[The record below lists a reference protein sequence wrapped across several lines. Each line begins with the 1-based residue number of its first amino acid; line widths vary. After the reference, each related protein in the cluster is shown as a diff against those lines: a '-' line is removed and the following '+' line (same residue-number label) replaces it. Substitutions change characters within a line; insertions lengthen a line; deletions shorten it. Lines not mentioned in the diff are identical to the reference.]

1 MARKLGNRIA
11 PPRFIAYACALL
23 GVAAWASTRGHH
35 ALPSALAGFNIATFL
50 FFASLAPLFRTH
62 DPETIG
68 RHAKENDANRVAL
81 LVISVGICAV
91 VLAALTEVVTNKSDY
106 SKALVLVTL
115 AMSWAFIQVVYA
127 LHYAHLYY
135 GPADQPG
142 AFAGGLSIPSTET
155 PDYFDFLHF
164 SLILGMTF
172 QTADIDITGTAIR
185 RVSTW
190 HCVEAFV
197 FNIGILAFS
206 INMIAS
212 N

>member
-11 PPRFIAYACALL
+11 PPRFIAYAFALI
-23 GVAAWASTRGHH
+23 GVAAWSSTRGGH
-35 ALPSALAGFNIATFL
+35 ALPTALIGFNIATFL
-50 FFASLAPLFRTH
+50 FFVSLIPLFRTR
-62 DPETIG
+62 DPDSIG

-91 VLAALTEVVTNKSDY
+91 VLGALAQVVTNKSGY

-115 AMSWAFIQVVYA
+115 AMSWAFTQVVYA

-135 GPADQPG
+135 GPGRKQG
-142 AFAGGLSIPSTET
+142 AFAGGLSIPSTDA

-172 QTADIDITGTAIR
+172 QTADIDITSGAIR
-185 RVSTW
+185 RASTW
-190 HCVEAFV
+190 HCVEAFF

>member
-11 PPRFIAYACALL
+11 PPRFLLYAAALI
-23 GVAAWASTRGHH
+23 GVGAWAATRERH
-35 ALPSALAGFNIATFL
+35 ALPNFLIGFDLATFL
-50 FFASLAPLFRTH
+50 FFVSLVPLFRTR
-62 DPETIG
+62 DPKSIG
-68 RHAKENDANRVAL
+68 RHADENDANRVAL
-81 LVISVGICAV
+81 LVISVGISAV
-91 VLAALTEVVTNKSDY
+91 VFGALAQVVTNRSDY
-106 SKALVLVTL
+106 SKALVIVTL
-115 AMSWAFIQVVYA
+115 AMSWAFIQVIYA

-135 GPADQPG
+135 GPG
-142 AFAGGLSIPSTET
+142 RVRGGFAGGLSIPSTET
-155 PDYFDFLHF
+155 PDYSDFLHF

-172 QTADIDITGTAIR
+172 QTADIDITSPAIR